1 MQALWASEW
10 SMNERSLVKTLYIL
24 PEIVPTISSFSSR
37 LKLMD
42 IILLSSWASWERVH
56 DPYARF
62 TFLSFPSPPPT
73 YKWSWPSAAQ
83 WMPLEL
89 IGMLAL

>member
-1 MQALWASEW
+1 
-10 SMNERSLVKTLYIL
+10 
-24 PEIVPTISSFSSR
+24 
-37 LKLMD
+37 MD